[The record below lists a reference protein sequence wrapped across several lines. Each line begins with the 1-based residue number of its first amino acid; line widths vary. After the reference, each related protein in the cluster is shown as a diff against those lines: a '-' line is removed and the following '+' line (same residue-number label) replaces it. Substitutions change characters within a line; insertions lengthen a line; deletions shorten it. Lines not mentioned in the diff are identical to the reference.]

1 MEHDAEARRGFARM
15 GFGSVLLFAVGGVC
29 TAAAAAAFARL
40 SRSQV
45 F

>member
-1 MEHDAEARRGFARM
+1 MEHDAEARRGF
-15 GFGSVLLFAVGGVC
+15 VLLFAVAGVC
-29 TAAAAAAFARL
+29 TAEAAAAFARL